1 MQQKLLF
8 LIPVYRH
15 NPEKVIYDIRRLFP
29 SSEIIVI
36 DDGEGLNITNMNHVE
51 IVKHKTNM
59 GLAKSLIDGYEKAL
73 QKTADYIIKI
83 DADLEYPLY
92 PVKNII
98 DILNKTQKTSGA
110 YVELKRSISTNGIV
124 DGLFHIIFGV
134 IEGSLLIKKRMF
146 QHSPGL
152 HVYRKETL
160 IRILPKVKEIYQLIN
175 VKWGL
180 DLVFL
185 HLANHE
191 GKLVA
196 YTISK
201 HEWIER
207 RSKIK
212 ILRQIFATTGLLLIL
227 KYYSIANSLNTN
239 GVHEVNLSELAFEKD
254 IVEKDLIS

>member
-15 NPEKVIYDIRRLFP
+15 NPLIIINEIRKTFP
-29 SSEIIVI
+29 HSEIIIV
-36 DDGEGLNITNMNHVE
+36 DDGEGISIKDTRYIE
-51 IVKHKTNM
+51 ILKHKTNM
-59 GLAKSLIDGYEKAL
+59 GLAKSLIDGYERAL
-73 QKTADYIIKI
+73 QKTADYVIKI

-98 DILNKTQKTSGA
+98 DILNKAQKTSGA
-110 YVELKRSISTNGIV
+110 YVELKRSIFSNGII
-124 DGLFHIIFGV
+124 DGLFHIIFGA
-134 IEGSLLIKKRMF
+134 IEGSLLINKRMF

-152 HVYRKETL
+152 HIYKKETL
-160 IRILPKVKEIYQLIN
+160 IQILPRVKKIHQSIN

-196 YTISK
+196 HTISK
-201 HEWIER
+201 HEWVER

-212 ILRQIFATTGLLLIL
+212 ILNQILSTSGLLFIL
-227 KYYSIANSLNTN
+227 KYYSIINSIKTN
-239 GVHEVNLSELAFEKD
+239 GVYEVNLSELAFDEDIIEKD
-254 IVEKDLIS
+254 TIL